1 MTFKADLNPK
11 GSKSMDLL
19 EMVKMEDYLERRKAL
34 SSARPAVKP
43 AAKTATP
50 AADAILAKPI
60 PNNMLKSSADDIGTE
75 FKFNSKQH
83 MNDNMG

>member
-1 MTFKADLNPK
+1 MAFTADLNPK

-19 EMVKMEDYLERRKAL
+19 DMVKMEDYLERRKAL
-34 SSARPAVKP
+34 ITKP
-43 AAKTATP
+43 KTATP

-75 FKFNSKQH
+75 FRFNKNQ
-83 MNDNMG
+83 D

>member
-1 MTFKADLNPK
+1 MPFTADLNPK

-19 EMVKMEDYLERRKAL
+19 DMVKMEDYLERRKAL
-34 SSARPAVKP
+34 ITGGKP

-83 MNDNMG
+83 ANDNMA